1 MKYIDFPRL
10 FYLLLQ
16 SVPNSYKKKK
26 VLLPTNGTIKLS
38 TCSFPT
44 ENSLKKSSVSCRNC
58 YWKKAN
64 KLCMSSSTGGNVYT
78 VCNAQ
83 MGGGDTSTLSQA
95 KMCMDFRILY
105 LRVQITAG
113 LPEYLNFT

>member
-1 MKYIDFPRL
+1 
-10 FYLLLQ
+10 
-16 SVPNSYKKKK
+16 
-26 VLLPTNGTIKLS
+26 
-38 TCSFPT
+38 
-44 ENSLKKSSVSCRNC
+44 
-58 YWKKAN
+58 
-64 KLCMSSSTGGNVYT
+64 MSSSTGGNVYT